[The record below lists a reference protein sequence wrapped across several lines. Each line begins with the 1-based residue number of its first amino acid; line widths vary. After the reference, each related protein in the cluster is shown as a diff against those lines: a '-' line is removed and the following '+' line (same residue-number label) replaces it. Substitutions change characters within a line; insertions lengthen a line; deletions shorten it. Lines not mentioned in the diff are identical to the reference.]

1 MQPQCNDWFSA
12 KKLEGLIGLPKS
24 SSAISRKAR
33 LEQWVFRQIHGVRGV
48 AYEFHIS
55 SLPKETQAALLL
67 RQGEIETSMG
77 RFEIARPTL
86 EAHDYDREALWSK
99 WDNASDS
106 QRRLAEKWLPAVQA
120 ADEML
125 NQGIST
131 KTAFATVAGHYQV
144 SASTLRDKYYQVQKF
159 AKPDWAAALV
169 DGRGASRRNVH
180 KSEFDEDAWQFL
192 IADYLRP
199 EKPAFRKCY
208 ERLELAAREHGWSIP
223 SRATAFRR
231 IQQLN
236 EAMVVACREGEHALM
251 HLIPAQQRTVEH
263 LDAMQWINGDGY
275 LHNVFVRWFNGD
287 VIRPKTW
294 FWQDVKTRKILG
306 WRCDVSENIDSIRLS
321 FMDVVTR
328 YGIPEDFHITIDNTR
343 GAANKWLTGGAP
355 NRYRF
360 KVKEDDP
367 KGLFLLMGA
376 KMHWTS
382 VVAGKGWGQAK
393 PVERAFG
400 VGGLEEYVDK
410 HPALAGAYTGPNP
423 QAKPDNYGDR
433 AVDAELFLKTLAEG
447 VAMFNARTGR
457 ETEMCGGKLS
467 FDDVFERE
475 YARTIVRKPTEEQKR
490 MLLLPAEAV
499 NVSRKGE
506 FALKVGDSLKGAK
519 NVYYN
524 MALMNAG
531 VKKVVVRFDPQQLHS
546 TVYCYTLD
554 GRFICEAECL
564 SPVAFND
571 AAAGREYRRRQ
582 KQLKSATKA
591 AIKAQKQMDALEVA
605 ELLPQI
611 AEPEAP
617 ESRIVGIFRP
627 SGNMERVKNQERDDE
642 YETERDEYLNHSL
655 DILEQNR
662 RKKAI

>member
-1 MQPQCNDWFSA
+1 MKEWYTA
-12 KKLEGLIGLPKS
+12 KELLGLAGLPKQ
-24 SSAISRKAR
+24 ATNITRKAQR
-33 LEQWVFRQIHGVRGV
+33 EGWEFRQVAGTKGVSFEFNIKSFPV
-48 AYEFHIS
+48 ALRAEI
-55 SLPKETQAALLL
+55 LLQ
-67 RQGEIETSMG
+67 QGRIETSQG
-77 RFEIARPTL
+77 YFEIARPTL

-125 NQGIST
+125 NQGFQRKRLLRPLQGIT
-131 KTAFATVAGHYQV
+131 R
-144 SASTLRDKYYQVQKF
+144 SAHPLCGTSITVQKF

-231 IQQLN
+231 IQQLD

-360 KVKEDDP
+360 KVK
-367 KGLFLLMGA
+367 
-376 KMHWTS
+376 
-382 VVAGKGWGQAK
+382 
-393 PVERAFG
+393 
-400 VGGLEEYVDK
+400 
-410 HPALAGAYTGPNP
+410 
-423 QAKPDNYGDR
+423 
-433 AVDAELFLKTLAEG
+433 
-447 VAMFNARTGR
+447 
-457 ETEMCGGKLS
+457 
-467 FDDVFERE
+467 
-475 YARTIVRKPTEEQKR
+475 RTIQRTVFTDGGENALDKR
-490 MLLLPAEAV
+490 CC
-499 NVSRKGE
+499 R
-506 FALKVGDSLKGAK
+506 
-519 NVYYN
+519 
-524 MALMNAG
+524 
-531 VKKVVVRFDPQQLHS
+531 
-546 TVYCYTLD
+546 
-554 GRFICEAECL
+554 
-564 SPVAFND
+564 
-571 AAAGREYRRRQ
+571 
-582 KQLKSATKA
+582 
-591 AIKAQKQMDALEVA
+591 
-605 ELLPQI
+605 
-611 AEPEAP
+611 
-617 ESRIVGIFRP
+617 
-627 SGNMERVKNQERDDE
+627 
-642 YETERDEYLNHSL
+642 
-655 DILEQNR
+655 
-662 RKKAI
+662 

>member
-457 ETEMCGGKLS
+457 EPADVERVADYIAGHTDPITGLIVGQPDGVNVTVFAPKAKPVNPRIYISPKTAELKQAITHAINTMFFNEVTPGGALAPS
-467 FDDVFERE
+467 RIIRAVAGVTGLDDFE
-475 YARTIVRKPTEEQKR
+475 VRFPTEIQRSE
-490 MLLLPAEAV
+490 
-499 NVSRKGE
+499 N
-506 FALKVGDSLKGAK
+506 
-519 NVYYN
+519 
-524 MALMNAG
+524 
-531 VKKVVVRFDPQQLHS
+531 
-546 TVYCYTLD
+546 T
-554 GRFICEAECL
+554 
-564 SPVAFND
+564 
-571 AAAGREYRRRQ
+571 
-582 KQLKSATKA
+582 
-591 AIKAQKQMDALEVA
+591 
-605 ELLPQI
+605 ELLTPGTI
-611 AEPEAP
+611 EW
-617 ESRIVGIFRP
+617 
-627 SGNMERVKNQERDDE
+627 
-642 YETERDEYLNHSL
+642 L
-655 DILEQNR
+655 
-662 RKKAI
+662 